1 MTRPNLIR
9 DALGVIALAVMFAAA
24 LSLPY
29 LAWGVM

>member
-1 MTRPNLIR
+1 MNRPGMIR
-9 DALGVIALAVMFAAA
+9 DALGIIAIAVMFLAA